1 MENEKQYLNVY
12 RLTSELFDIYKSVR
26 DARLNDDNYD
36 FLMEEFNDDYL
47 KLYAQTMAHTFD
59 KEMCEYLNGGNHA
72 IFGSWNNVDYDYP
85 EHIIG
90 HFQYNRAM
98 VDDMIARLNAGEE
111 SQQANDDRDWLVDW
125 FWNTFGSSG
134 IEYNFAD
141 EISDM
146 EYIFEQEH
154 SYA

>member
-1 MENEKQYLNVY
+1 MENEKQYLNVN
-12 RLTSELFDIYKSVR
+12 RLINELFDIYKSVR

-36 FLMEEFNDDYL
+36 FLMEEFDDDYL
-47 KLYAQTMAHTFD
+47 NLYAQTMAHMFN
-59 KEMCEYLNGGNHA
+59 KEMCKYLNGGDHT
-72 IFGSWNNVDYDYP
+72 IFGSWNNIDYDYP

-90 HFQYNRAM
+90 RFQYNRAIVDNM
-98 VDDMIARLNAGEE
+98 VARLNAGEE

-141 EISDM
+141 EVSDM
-146 EYIFEQEH
+146 EYIFEQEY
-154 SYA
+154 SYD